1 MLKRKGKTIDE
12 IRKDKIRKRNE
23 KKNEI
28 IPKRQK
34 RKKVCSFKKICENEN
49 SNKKKGKNK
58 NNVNKTLF
66 KIKS

>member
-49 SNKKKGKNK
+49 SNKKKGKL
-58 NNVNKTLF
+58 KTTS
-66 KIKS
+66 IKHYLK